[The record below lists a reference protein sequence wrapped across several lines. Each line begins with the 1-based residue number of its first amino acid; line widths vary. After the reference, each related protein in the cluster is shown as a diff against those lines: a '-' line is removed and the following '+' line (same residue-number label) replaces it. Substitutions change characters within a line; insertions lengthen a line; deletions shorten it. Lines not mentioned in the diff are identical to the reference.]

1 MMVVVVVVILME
13 RQGCSYDSGVGGN
26 EGIVVVAR
34 LW

>member
-1 MMVVVVVVILME
+1 MMVAVVVVILME
-13 RQGCSYDSGVGGN
+13 RQGCSNDSGVGGN